1 MFAENVPFYGYLAI
15 NGDDVNIKKI
25 SKKISRAQVKFGE
38 SKGCHYQ
45 ITKISSNKG
54 KQSFEIFDAKNNK
67 NHKFK
72 LNLPG
77 KHNVF
82 NAAAAIA
89 VSMEEGISLGA
100 IKSGI
105 QEFSGVGRRYEKH
118 DLIINQKEVTLI
130 DDYGHH
136 PLEIESNINAYK
148 EEYTN
153 KKVCMIFQ
161 PHRFS
166 RTAQLFDDFVRVLSK
181 TDLLILLDIYS
192 ASEKPIRGI
201 HSRIISETIKQKGH
215 KNVTYLKS
223 HDDVNDLIMDKIE
236 DFDILVTQGAGSV
249 SKVCESI
256 KNKWTKLKK

>member
-1 MFAENVPFYGYLAI
+1 MFAENVPFYGYLVI

-25 SKKISRAQVKFGE
+25 SKKISRAQIKFGQ
-38 SKGCHYQ
+38 SKGCDYQ
-45 ITKISSNKG
+45 VTKISSSKG
-54 KQSFEIFDAKNNK
+54 KQSFEIFDRKNNK
-67 NHKFK
+67 EHKFK
-72 LNLPG
+72 INLPG
-77 KHNVF
+77 RHNIF

-89 VSMEEGISLGA
+89 VSMEEGIPLRV

-105 QEFSGVGRRYEKH
+105 QKFSGVGRRYEKH
-118 DLIINQKEVTLI
+118 DLIINQKKVILI

-148 EEYTN
+148 EEFPN

-166 RTAQLFDDFVRVLSK
+166 RTAQLFDDFVRVLNK

-201 HSRIISETIKQKGH
+201 HSRTIAETIKQEGH
-215 KNVTYLKS
+215 KNVIYLKS
-223 HDDVNDLIMDKIE
+223 HDDVNDLIIDKIE

-256 KNKWTKLKK
+256 KNQWTK